1 MSTGPTSP
9 ADSEAQRTTRLRF
22 RTFRSLR
29 NPVFRRLWFAGWVW
43 YVNRMMEMA
52 VLSWL
57 VLELTDSPS
66 QVALVGVFRMAPMF
80 LLGLVAGSVSDR
92 FPRKYVMISTQI
104 VNIIVVGGMLAVLV
118 EGDVAPWHAYLATF
132 LTGSA
137 WAVDFS
143 ARRAYFAEIFRGD
156 ALTNAV
162 SLDVVALTGSSIVGP
177 LFAGTIIELV
187 DFSGSYA
194 LMLGLYVAAGWVLFT
209 IPKTDS
215 MGSEKVPVL
224 RQLKE
229 SVTTLARNR
238 VLLAALTIT
247 VSLNFFGF
255 PFLTMVPVI
264 GRDVL
269 GANAFLY
276 GILAGAAGI
285 GSLTGA
291 IIIASRQI
299 RNHGQI
305 YSLGSAFM
313 LAMLVLFSLSE
324 WYSLSLVL
332 LIVAGIG
339 TAGFATMQPTI
350 ALMAVRPELRGRAMG
365 AIALGIGASPLGM
378 LTVGWMAEPENLGPQ
393 MALAVL
399 TGVGFVV
406 VMALRFALPE
416 LRAVKR

>member
-1 MSTGPTSP
+1 MSNPSQFSIAEDETEVS
-9 ADSEAQRTTRLRF
+9 SRF

-29 NPVFRRLWFAGWVW
+29 NPVFRRLWMAGWVW
-43 YVNRMMEMA
+43 YVSRMMEMA

-57 VLELTDSPS
+57 VLDLTDSPS

-80 LLGLVAGSVSDR
+80 LLGFVAGSVSDR

-104 VNIIVVGGMLAVLV
+104 VNVVVVGGMLAVLV
-118 EGDVAPWHAYLATF
+118 RGGVEPWHAYLATF

-156 ALTNAV
+156 ALTNAI
-162 SLDVVALTGSSIVGP
+162 SLDVVALTGSSIIGP

-187 DFSGSYA
+187 DFSGSYG
-194 LMLGLYVAAGWVLFT
+194 LMFGLYLAAGWVLFT
-209 IPKTDS
+209 IPKTES
-215 MGSEKVPVL
+215 MGIEKTPVL
-224 RQLKE
+224 RHLKE
-229 SVTTLARNR
+229 SVTALVTNR
-238 VLLAALTIT
+238 ALLAALTIT

-255 PFLTMVPVI
+255 PFLIMVPVI

-276 GILAGAAGI
+276 GVLAGAAGI

-299 RNHGQI
+299 RNHGQV

-313 LAMLVLFSLSE
+313 LAILVLFSLSE
-324 WYSLSLVL
+324 WYGVSLVL
-332 LIVAGIG
+332 LMVAGIG
-339 TAGFATMQPTI
+339 MAGFATMQPTI
-350 ALMAVRPELRGRAMG
+350 ALRAVGPEMRGRAMG

-399 TGVGFVV
+399 TGTGFVV
-406 VMALRFALPE
+406 IMLLRLALPE
-416 LRAVKR
+416 LRGRRG